1 MHIGPARSSKHGR
14 KQAVTADPH
23 HRPMSSHRRRLDVG
37 RRAAAAELSNIGA
50 ELRTAREQA
59 GLSQRAVAVSLGWR
73 REKISRIEN
82 ARLRTAA
89 LHDLM
94 AQSAALGLTMRVKV
108 YPDGPPLRDIAQ
120 LSVSQRLLS
129 RISNTWRVRMEVPLT
144 LPGDRRAFDLWLA
157 ADRITIAIEVFTKVR
172 DVQAQIRAAHLKWRD
187 SDATRLIVVVAE
199 SHANRT
205 ALRAAADLVASD
217 FPISPTGSSGRARR
231 WARPGWECDRG
242 RLGLAAV
249 SGGQRSRGEDHAADC
264 LSELFARE
272 ARRQLQAL
280 RERVDGEDIP
290 MLTARR
296 TGPVP
301 GGSAA

>member
-94 AQSAALGLTMRVKV
+94 AHSAALGLTMRVKV

-129 RISNTWRVRMEVPLT
+129 GSRTHGACGWRFRSCCRATGGPLIS
-144 LPGDRRAFDLWLA
+144 
-157 ADRITIAIEVFTKVR
+157 
-172 DVQAQIRAAHLKWRD
+172 
-187 SDATRLIVVVAE
+187 
-199 SHANRT
+199 
-205 ALRAAADLVASD
+205 
-217 FPISPTGSSGRARR
+217 
-231 WARPGWECDRG
+231 
-242 RLGLAAV
+242 GL
-249 SGGQRSRGEDHAADC
+249 
-264 LSELFARE
+264 L
-272 ARRQLQAL
+272 
-280 RERVDGEDIP
+280 
-290 MLTARR
+290 LTASRSPLRSSPRFGMYRR
-296 TGPVP
+296 RFEQHT
-301 GGSAA
+301 